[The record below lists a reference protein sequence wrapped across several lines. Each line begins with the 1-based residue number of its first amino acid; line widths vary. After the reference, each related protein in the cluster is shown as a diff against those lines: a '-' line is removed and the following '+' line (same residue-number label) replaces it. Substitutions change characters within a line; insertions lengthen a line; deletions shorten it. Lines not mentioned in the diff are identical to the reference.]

1 MDPDYESDS
10 ADSEDE
16 GKSGYRKGGYHPVCV
31 GERYHNRYTIE
42 KKLGWGHF
50 STVWLASDSEVPD
63 DHPHKLVALKIQKS
77 ASQYV
82 DAAMDEIELLTMI
95 RKKKENCDTVGA
107 NCVVEL
113 LNHFVVYGVN
123 GKHICLVFETMGP
136 NLLSLIKRYD
146 YQGVPLAM
154 VKVITKQILEGL
166 HFLHTQAG
174 IIHTDLKPEN
184 FLLAPLKKFDL
195 AKVQE
200 NRRRICAERRK
211 AEIAKLANFSLQ
223 LDSKVKVTKNEETS
237 AAVRSIS
244 EAADVKMK
252 EKRKSVTPRKICLGT
267 KIADLGNACW
277 IHKHFTDDVT
287 TRQYRSP
294 EVIVG
299 YPYGTPIDV
308 WSLAC
313 LVFELLTGDY
323 LFDPKADANHKHT
336 RNEDHLA
343 LMMELIGQ
351 MPPTLAQEGKHSR
364 KLFNSKGKLRN
375 IRELDNWALKQVLAD
390 KYKMEGEL
398 PEQLASFL
406 MPMLTLDPNVRV
418 TAEEALKHPFLQGVD
433 VNEVFDDVGRPR
445 RSRNHKSESK
455 PKATSSESKT
465 NNTPAT
471 TTNSSSASTTSTTS
485 ASSSASSGSTT
496 RGGMSELHL
505 GSTVADE
512 SQTFEPPESPSSA
525 SATTFIVSHGSS

>member
-1 MDPDYESDS
+1 MLDPDYESDS

-16 GKSGYRKGGYHPVCV
+16 GKSGYRKGGYHPVTV

-95 RKKKENCDTVGA
+95 RKKKEGATIGA

-146 YQGVPLAM
+146 YQGIPMPM

-195 AKVQE
+195 QKVQE
-200 NRRRICAERRK
+200 NRRRICADRRR

-223 LDSKVKVTKNEETS
+223 LDSKVKGTRNDETT
-237 AAVRSIS
+237 AVVKSIS
-244 EAADVKMK
+244 EAGEAKAK
-252 EKRKSVTPRKICLGT
+252 EKKRLVTPRKIRLGT
-267 KIADLGNACW
+267 KNCG
-277 IHKHFTDDVT
+277 F
-287 TRQYRSP
+287 
-294 EVIVG
+294 
-299 YPYGTPIDV
+299 
-308 WSLAC
+308 
-313 LVFELLTGDY
+313 
-323 LFDPKADANHKHT
+323 
-336 RNEDHLA
+336 
-343 LMMELIGQ
+343 
-351 MPPTLAQEGKHSR
+351 R
-364 KLFNSKGKLRN
+364 KC
-375 IRELDNWALKQVLAD
+375 V
-390 KYKMEGEL
+390 
-398 PEQLASFL
+398 
-406 MPMLTLDPNVRV
+406 LDP
-418 TAEEALKHPFLQGVD
+418 
-433 VNEVFDDVGRPR
+433 
-445 RSRNHKSESK
+445 
-455 PKATSSESKT
+455 
-465 NNTPAT
+465 
-471 TTNSSSASTTSTTS
+471 
-485 ASSSASSGSTT
+485 
-496 RGGMSELHL
+496 
-505 GSTVADE
+505 
-512 SQTFEPPESPSSA
+512 QTF
-525 SATTFIVSHGSS
+525 HG

>member
-1 MDPDYESDS
+1 
-10 ADSEDE
+10 
-16 GKSGYRKGGYHPVCV
+16 
-31 GERYHNRYTIE
+31 
-42 KKLGWGHF
+42 
-50 STVWLASDSEVPD
+50 
-63 DHPHKLVALKIQKS
+63 
-77 ASQYV
+77 
-82 DAAMDEIELLTMI
+82 
-95 RKKKENCDTVGA
+95 
-107 NCVVEL
+107 
-113 LNHFVVYGVN
+113 
-123 GKHICLVFETMGP
+123 
-136 NLLSLIKRYD
+136 
-146 YQGVPLAM
+146 
-154 VKVITKQILEGL
+154 L
-166 HFLHTQAG
+166 HFLHTQSG

-195 AKVQE
+195 QKVQE

-223 LDSKVKVTKNEETS
+223 LDSKVKVAKNEETS

-244 EAADVKMK
+244 EAADIKTK
-252 EKRKSVTPRKICLGT
+252 EKRKSVIPRKICLGT

-351 MPPTLAQEGKHSR
+351 MPASLITEGKHSR

-375 IRELDNWALKQVLAD
+375 IRELDHWALKQVLAD
-390 KYKMEGEL
+390 KYKMEGDV

-406 MPMLTLDPNVRV
+406 MPMLTLDPNERV
-418 TAEEALKHPFLQGVD
+418 TAEQALRHPFLQGVD

-445 RSRNHKSESK
+445 RSRGHKSESK
-455 PKATSSESKT
+455 PKFAESKTSSSATSSTSPST
-465 NNTPAT
+465 TASTSAVNSNTPT
-471 TTNSSSASTTSTTS
+471 V
-485 ASSSASSGSTT
+485 
-496 RGGMSELHL
+496 LHEP
-505 GSTVADE
+505 AP
-512 SQTFEPPESPSSA
+512 FEPPESPMSA
-525 SATTFIVSHGSS
+525 TFIVSDGS